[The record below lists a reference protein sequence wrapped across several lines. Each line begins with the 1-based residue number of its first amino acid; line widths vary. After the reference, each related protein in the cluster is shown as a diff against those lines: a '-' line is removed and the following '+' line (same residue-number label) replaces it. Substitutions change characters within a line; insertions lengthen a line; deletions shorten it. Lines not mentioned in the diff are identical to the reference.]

1 MNRPQ
6 PIDRQRLMLVPQ
18 GEFELER
25 RPRNEQLQAWDA
37 ADEFLLGYIDDL
49 QLLAG
54 HDKVLILNDAFGA
67 LSVALAGHR
76 VYSWNDSFL
85 ARQALRDNLLANGY
99 PATRVECNDSI
110 DFPSVEVDCVL
121 IKVPKSLALLEHQL
135 YSLRPIL
142 HRDSRIIAAG
152 MARHVHSSTLELF
165 ESILGPATTTRAR
178 KKSRLIL
185 VERDHSM
192 HEGESPYPD
201 YYELEADRRYRLLN
215 HASLFSRDRLDRGTR
230 LMLEY
235 LPVDPAYR
243 RIVDLGCGNGVL
255 GIVAASFNPAA
266 SLLFCDESQMAVAS
280 AEANFIDAFAH
291 TREAEFH
298 LADGLDGVTDN
309 SVDLVLLNPPF
320 HQHHG
325 REGGI
330 AHELFRDARRALRP
344 GGELRV
350 VGNRH
355 LGYHKTLARLFGVCE
370 TLSADSKFVILS
382 ARKPPKP

>member
-25 RPRNEQLQAWDA
+25 RPRNRQLQAWDA

-49 QLLAG
+49 KLLAG

-76 VYSWNDSFL
+76 VYSWNDSIVGQ
-85 ARQALRDNLLANGY
+85 QALADNLLANGY
-99 PATRVECNDSI
+99 PATQVECNSGI
-110 DFPSVEVDCVL
+110 ELPAVEVDCVL
-121 IKVPKSLALLEHQL
+121 IKVPRSLALLEHQL
-135 YSLRPIL
+135 YGLRPIL
-142 HRDSRIIAAG
+142 HRDSRIVAAG
-152 MARHVHSSTLELF
+152 MARHVHSSTLALF
-165 ESILGPATTTRAR
+165 ETILGPATTTRAR

-185 VERDHSM
+185 VERDHSIE
-192 HEGESPYPD
+192 EGESPYPD
-201 YYELEADRRYRLLN
+201 YYELEVDRRYRLLN
-215 HASLFSRDRLDRGTR
+215 HAGLFSRDRLDRGTR

-255 GIVAASFNPAA
+255 GIVAASFNPDA
-266 SLLFCDESQMAVAS
+266 SLLFCDQSKMAIAS
-280 AEANFIDAFAH
+280 AEANFVDAFAR

-298 LADGLDGVTDN
+298 LADGLDGIDDG
-309 SVDLVLLNPPF
+309 SADLVLLNPPF

-325 REGGI
+325 REEGI
-330 AHELFRDARRALRP
+330 AHKLFLDARRVLRP

-355 LGYHKTLARLFGVCE
+355 LGYHKILARLFGTCQ

-382 ARKPPKP
+382 THKPEP